1 MVEGKILVCG
11 YSYNFA
17 YGAASLRCL
26 SETAKS
32 LGAVGFILAVENPS
46 PWAKFDPAVVGI
58 PGIVSVGIPRIVIIY
73 NINIFG
79 LGWTATWRR
88 YFGVPSKY

>member
-17 YGAASLRCL
+17 YGAASLRRL

-32 LGAVGFILAVENPS
+32 LSAVGFILAVENPS
-46 PWAKFDPAVVGI
+46 PWAKFDPALVGN
-58 PGIVSVGIPRIVIIY
+58 PGIIIIY
-73 NINIFG
+73 NINIFE
-79 LGWTATWRR
+79 LNC
-88 YFGVPSKY
+88 